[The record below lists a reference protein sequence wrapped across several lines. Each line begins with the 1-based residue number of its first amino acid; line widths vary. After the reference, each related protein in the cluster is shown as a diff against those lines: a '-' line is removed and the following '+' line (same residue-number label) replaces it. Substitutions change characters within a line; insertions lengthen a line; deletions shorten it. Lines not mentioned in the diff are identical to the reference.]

1 MRQSKAYFQRRT
13 KLRIAAKSA
22 AAEVVQLDKQLVK
35 LMAKREKA
43 VHAANNAWAAYSN
56 FINTKGAQSNG
67 NP

>member
-1 MRQSKAYFQRRT
+1 MRQSKAYFAMRT

-43 VHAANNAWAAYSN
+43 AQAANNARAAYTN
-56 FINTKGAQSNG
+56 FINTKGVYSNDT
-67 NP
+67 